1 MGLKTIEEFLI
12 SLKIDKEGLSGIS
25 KGFKQTDSGLNKLKT
40 GVSKAKIAFL
50 GLAASAAAVSA
61 GINKLIDTTAKWDE
75 LSDSAGRIGI
85 TPEALRAIQYQASI
99 MDSSAEAAT
108 QSLENFGAEYGKL
121 AQGMTSRAKQAF
133 ENLNISLR
141 KSNGEM
147 RPMLDV
153 LKEIGQKT
161 KDMPKEAQLGI
172 AKLLQVDKSFLQMM
186 TDPEMLARLE
196 SLHDTMA
203 KAVGIDINKLAQDSS
218 NLMDIWS
225 TIKEFIA
232 LAMGALL
239 QALMPKS
246 TGNLMTD
253 LKTFFDEKG
262 PKIRKTIQTIA
273 RAIELVGKALS
284 AVLEVVSAFSNMPGW
299 LKSTLKI
306 LGSLVAGVWLFN
318 IACAANPIGLILVGA
333 IALLTGLYMMWKKYG
348 DSIISWFSNAWTT
361 VSDFFSMIWGW
372 VKKIFEYSPLGL
384 LIKGLGALK
393 GGLSAVLGSNTTP
406 PVATKAVAGAISN
419 SNVTNKKQTVTQTNN
434 IHITSDQKGL
444 IPKIKDA
451 IDIRDALPAEA

>member
-1 MGLKTIEEFLI
+1 
-12 SLKIDKEGLSGIS
+12 
-25 KGFKQTDSGLNKLKT
+25 
-40 GVSKAKIAFL
+40 
-50 GLAASAAAVSA
+50 
-61 GINKLIDTTAKWDE
+61 
-75 LSDSAGRIGI
+75 
-85 TPEALRAIQYQASI
+85 LRAIQYQASI

-141 KSNGEM
+141 NSNGEM